1 MTNNIQHTTDTEILN
16 DLRTRDE
23 YAFETIFKDYYPLLV
38 NYASRIL
45 FDHEIAK
52 DLVQDIFCRL
62 WDTHTN
68 LNIKISL
75 KAYLFKMTY
84 TSCIDVIRHK
94 KTENLFIDKTLQDYY
109 FNQILQ
115 TPEAEIK
122 LLNDD
127 IRNLILSSLDSL
139 PEKCKKIFIL
149 HKLEGKTYNE
159 TAQELGISPKTVEN
173 QITIAMS
180 RLRKE
185 LEWVLQIIIIFT

>member
-1 MTNNIQHTTDTEILN
+1 ML
-16 DLRTRDE
+16 
-23 YAFETIFKDYYPLLV
+23 
-38 NYASRIL
+38 S
-45 FDHEIAK
+45 
-52 DLVQDIFCRL
+52 DI
-62 WDTHTN
+62 
-68 LNIKISL
+68 
-75 KAYLFKMTY
+75 
-84 TSCIDVIRHK
+84 K

>member
-16 DLRTRDE
+16 DLRTGDE

-38 NYASRIL
+38 NYSSRIL
-45 FDHEIAK
+45 F
-52 DLVQDIFCRL
+52 DIFCRL